1 MNYPRYLLNFF
12 PPKFRVILFYRLFFG
27 RAASRTKL
35 FKNAPLSLSPKIKM
49 DLCHTDSSHQQIAYT
64 GIFEL
69 HLSNIFIDLANKG
82 GLFVD
87 VGANYGYYS
96 LLWAGA
102 QSSNKALAFEA
113 VKENAEALS
122 HNVAINNFESRIH
135 IENKVLGQSRGKMNF
150 DSVDGQQTTWGGL
163 TKSAGSGFEVTVD
176 RLDELLEEDS
186 FITVLKIDVE
196 GADTWVLYGA
206 QRLLETKRIRN
217 IFFEENTARQ
227 HQLGIKPNDAKAF
240 LKNLGYS
247 VESLNQNTSGVSEFH
262 ARPKD

>member
-1 MNYPRYLLNFF
+1 M
-12 PPKFRVILFYRLFFG
+12 ILFYRLFFG
-27 RAASRTKL
+27 RAGSRTKL

-69 HLSNIFIDLANKG
+69 HLSKIFIELANEG

-96 LLWAGA
+96 LLWADA
-102 QSSNKALAFEA
+102 RSSNKALAFEA

-122 HNVAINNFESRIH
+122 HNVNINNFENRIH
-135 IENKVLGQSRGKMNF
+135 VANKALGQSRGKMNF
-150 DSVDGQQTTWGGL
+150 DSMDSKQTTWGGF
-163 TKSAGSGFEVTVD
+163 TNSAGSGFEVTVD
-176 RLDELLEEDS
+176 RLDELVEEDS
-186 FITVLKIDVE
+186 FIKVLKIDVE

-227 HQLGIKPNDAKAF
+227 QQLGIKPNDAKAF
-240 LKNLGYS
+240 LKHLGYS
-247 VESLNQNTSGVSEFH
+247 VENLNQNTSGVSEFH